1 MRKATRNEIDITT
14 VTADGHAIPRDASS
28 SAPVRGRKRPAKEI
42 EDGIVQALEKR
53 KPIIACIAV
62 GARGNLP
69 SVLKNYEWPMLCNHR
84 ASAHQGVILATFQIK
99 LAKTPRCRLG
109 RHNVIKPHSLNL
121 NSLSL
126 YRHRQKRKI
135 QFSKSAATR
144 VSFYTDKLAHASLIG

>member
-62 GARGNLP
+62 GARSDLP
-69 SVLKNYEWPMLCNHR
+69 SILKNYEWPMLCNYR
-84 ASAHQGVILATFQIK
+84 ASAHQGVILAAFQIK
-99 LAKTPRCRLG
+99 LAKTPRGRLG
-109 RHNVIKPHSLNL
+109 R
-121 NSLSL
+121 
-126 YRHRQKRKI
+126 
-135 QFSKSAATR
+135 
-144 VSFYTDKLAHASLIG
+144 